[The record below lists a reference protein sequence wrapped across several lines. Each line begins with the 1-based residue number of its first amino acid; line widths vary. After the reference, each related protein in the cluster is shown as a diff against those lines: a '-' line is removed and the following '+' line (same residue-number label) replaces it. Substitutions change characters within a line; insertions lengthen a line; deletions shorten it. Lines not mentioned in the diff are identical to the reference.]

1 MLHSVA
7 NIKLFIQKVQDKIC
21 VCCVPFLTIYVIVG
35 ASIAALLVSI
45 VCMQLVVIVSSRT
58 AGGGGWISAF
68 TGEWSATATT
78 ILLTIQHFYYCE
90 VCRQVRYCCC
100 QVVMK
105 CRHQATTMTCWSS
118 NRQLLPAKLKER
130 KTGLS
135 LGKKKTNL
143 QTNPTLPHMQGELW
157 SRVSRYWWEEV
168 MQNQNCQQC
177 GRARE
182 CNAVARSLSD
192 NSPCLVTCLQ
202 IVNTH
207 RF

>member
-45 VCMQLVVIVSSRT
+45 VCMQLVVIVSSRR

-68 TGEWSATATT
+68 TGEWSATAATL
-78 ILLTIQHFYYCE
+78 LLTIQHFYYCE

-118 NRQLLPAKLKER
+118 NRQLLSAKLKER

-135 LGKKKTNL
+135 LGKKTNKSPNKSNFA
-143 QTNPTLPHMQGELW
+143 THVRRTLEQSEQILVRG
-157 SRVSRYWWEEV
+157 
-168 MQNQNCQQC
+168 
-177 GRARE
+177 
-182 CNAVARSLSD
+182 SD
-192 NSPCLVTCLQ
+192 AESKLRTMW
-202 IVNTH
+202 
-207 RF
+207 